1 MKRPEYVAGA
11 VNACRVALDGG
22 TPDLI
27 SLKTYFREADLQAD
41 ILKMIQNMQGVR
53 TKDDVT
59 SATSKVLSAM
69 KQYYHKPFRRFPADI
84 TVNVKADSLFAI
96 SCRLAA

>member
-27 SLKTYFREADLQAD
+27 SLKNVFSRSGFTSGYFDDDFKICRVSA
-41 ILKMIQNMQGVR
+41 LKTMLHRQR
-53 TKDDVT
+53 
-59 SATSKVLSAM
+59 
-69 KQYYHKPFRRFPADI
+69 PRCFP
-84 TVNVKADSLFAI
+84 L
-96 SCRLAA
+96 

>member
-1 MKRPEYVAGA
+1 
-11 VNACRVALDGG
+11 
-22 TPDLI
+22 
-27 SLKTYFREADLQAD
+27 
-41 ILKMIQNMQGVR
+41 MQGVR

-84 TVNVKADSLFAI
+84 TVNVKGDSLFAI